1 MLNNCTAST
10 LIKYIAYDTMAE
22 TEQQAQVRCPMTK
35 FVQALAMT

>member
-22 TEQQAQVRCPMTK
+22 TEQQAQVRCPTTDV
-35 FVQALAMT
+35 VQALAVT